1 MSHLEDITRKSY
13 QLYMRLMEL
22 ENKEASTAL
31 YIAEHVHEV
40 KKDSQ
45 KILAGLSKLM
55 SQEQL
60 NLHIS
65 ITDICDLVIKT
76 NQKYAEALEKP
87 IQFQKNVILTHVLT
101 MYMLFYLY

>member
-40 KKDSQ
+40 KKIHKRFWQDY
-45 KILAGLSKLM
+45 
-55 SQEQL
+55 L
-60 NLHIS
+60 N
-65 ITDICDLVIKT
+65 
-76 NQKYAEALEKP
+76 
-87 IQFQKNVILTHVLT
+87 
-101 MYMLFYLY
+101 

>member
-1 MSHLEDITRKSY
+1 
-13 QLYMRLMEL
+13 
-22 ENKEASTAL
+22 
-31 YIAEHVHEV
+31 
-40 KKDSQ
+40 
-45 KILAGLSKLM
+45 M

-76 NQKYAEALEKP
+76 NQKYAEVLEKP
-87 IQFQKNVILTHVLT
+87 IQFQKNVILTYVLT